1 MKGDYLMFKYEL
13 KYEDFLG
20 NEKTEVLRFNLSENE
35 VMKLVKDDQI
45 FTIEFLAY
53 VADGKDPVTM
63 FNVVSRIILAAY
75 GELSDDG
82 KIFRK
87 SDQIRKD
94 FEQSAMYDKFIEDM
108 FGSNDTQKFVN
119 FLVGIFPKK
128 YADSLTEKINGE
140 IRANGLMPVK

>member
-1 MKGDYLMFKYEL
+1 MFKYEL